1 MRTGTS
7 REPWW
12 SLHSEEI
19 EIERRLAAS
28 LSILHETA
36 PHLPALATRLDECV
50 PVVRRIAAQL
60 KRGQRGRRS
69 WPVAMGPGLFEVA
82 VSPQTQLR
90 ALCTLDRVIRHCVAS
105 GLRLV
110 ADDTSDRPAH
120 FLVEGQALSMRLF
133 ESAERE
139 MVTQTDEQRARV
151 RADPELH
158 RWKRDKF
165 FYRPTGVLRLVV
177 KPVGLNWVALS
188 MFDAARTPL
197 GERIADFPMKLQL
210 AALRLRL
217 RDEVREESRIGFKH
231 RADFRAE
238 REALKHAALAKLGAF
253 EEMALKLERARR
265 LRVLAAALSST
276 RDAATPDSEGGGEEP
291 GNGAGDGA
299 QAAVEGG
306 NDDAQWLLNAADWL
320 DPTVRKHWSVVD
332 GDPPPHGPPS
342 VASS

>member
-1 MRTGTS
+1 M
-7 REPWW
+7 
-12 SLHSEEI
+12 
-19 EIERRLAAS
+19 
-28 LSILHETA
+28 
-36 PHLPALATRLDECV
+36 
-50 PVVRRIAAQL
+50 
-60 KRGQRGRRS
+60 
-69 WPVAMGPGLFEVA
+69 
-82 VSPQTQLR
+82 
-90 ALCTLDRVIRHCVAS
+90 
-105 GLRLV
+105 
-110 ADDTSDRPAH
+110 
-120 FLVEGQALSMRLF
+120 
-133 ESAERE
+133 
-139 MVTQTDEQRARV
+139 
-151 RADPELH
+151 
-158 RWKRDKF
+158 
-165 FYRPTGVLRLVV
+165 V
-177 KPVGLNWVALS
+177 KPLGLNWVALS
-188 MFDAARTPL
+188 MFDAARIPL
-197 GERIADFPMKLQL
+197 AERIADFPMKLQL

-276 RDAATPDSEGGGEEP
+276 RDTATPDSEGGGEEP
-291 GNGAGDGA
+291 GNGAGDGAGDGA